1 MGGVADQHN
10 AAAAPLVELQPF
22 DRPAVYLL
30 VLVQTG
36 EIFLHLSAEPDE
48 AVAQALG
55 PAPQRVLQTRPGYV
69 AKTITAPV
77 PDRAQAHEAPVAE
90 PKLQVRQ
97 ASRTPSEVRDSTAG

>member
-1 MGGVADQHN
+1 MISRAQEFRQH
-10 AAAAPLVELQPF
+10 
-22 DRPAVYLL
+22 DR
-30 VLVQTG
+30 VLDRLAT
-36 EIFLHLSAEPDE
+36 A
-48 AVAQALG
+48 
-55 PAPQRVLQTRPGYV
+55 LQTRPGYV

>member
-1 MGGVADQHN
+1 MGGVTDEQHTTHV
-10 AAAAPLVELQPF
+10 PCERFQPF
-22 DRPAVYLL
+22 DRSAVDLL

-69 AKTITAPV
+69 AKTISAPV
-77 PDRAQAHEAPVAE
+77 PDRAQTKEASVAE
-90 PKLQVRQ
+90 PKLQARQ
-97 ASRTPSEVRDSTAG
+97 ASRTLSEVRDSTAG